1 MNVAAAPAPTEGITL
16 KHGSDLHLG
25 GVVDPIA
32 EVEGHVVDVGEQHPA
47 DSDLYAIVRSI
58 DLNCL
63 FGMRTMMDSTDST
76 TGTVHPLGTRVRS
89 VDGRIPPVSSM
100 TPTGPHPTYAASTWI
115 TTSCTSST
123 TTHPARPRYRRR
135 PRG

>member
-58 DLNCL
+58 DLKCL
-63 FGMRTMMDSTDST
+63 LVAAVGVFT
-76 TGTVHPLGTRVRS
+76 TGSRKRITRK
-89 VDGRIPPVSSM
+89 VDYLSS
-100 TPTGPHPTYAASTWI
+100 
-115 TTSCTSST
+115 
-123 TTHPARPRYRRR
+123 
-135 PRG
+135 